1 MITSISEKGIKRK
14 LIMTESII
22 LVEKSDKIC
31 FDVVNND
38 DQFQLFFGF
47 SETGKEYSSTS
58 NPTTDPNIYDITL
71 NKWNGSGFIET
82 IKPWELIRNNS
93 SYWIHWRTYSNEK
106 VMQRVFEITIWTNQ
120 KN

>member
-14 LIMTESII
+14 MIMSESVI

-31 FDVVNND
+31 FDVDNND
-38 DQFQLFFGF
+38 DRFQIIFGF
-47 SETGKEYSSTS
+47 SETGKEYSTTS
-58 NPTTDPNIYDITL
+58 VPNIDPNIYDITL
-71 NKWNGSGFIET
+71 NRWNGSSFIET
-82 IKPWELIRNNS
+82 SKPWELIRNNS

-106 VMQRVFEITIWTNQ
+106 VVQRVFEITIWTTQ